1 MQTLSQ
7 KFIEKEIAAITKG
20 QKPFIV
26 KILSEMAK
34 KNPVNAEII
43 CNYIIAEQDEINIA
57 SDTKGDKIKRLEHL
71 SRHYLHSISL
81 KNMTKENIQHY
92 LNKLKKLEDKDP
104 THKWIGTYN
113 SRYNIFLKFFKWIYQ
128 PSKQAKQRK
137 TPKCMKGIKPL
148 ARNEISS
155 YTADDMWKD
164 HEAAMF
170 LKYCSDL
177 RDKCYMAMAFESSGR
192 PHELLKLTF
201 KDLKIEV
208 DSKNQKFARVILR
221 SNKRG
226 VKPRTVSFT
235 FAIPYIKEWRNKHP
249 FGSNDDAYIFVSLAK
264 KNKMQK
270 ITRDGLYKRF
280 NEYYK
285 QKYFPKLLGDGT
297 IPEDDKK
304 IIKEMIENPWNLY
317 VQRHS
322 SLTYI
327 AKYHNL
333 GDPNFREH
341 AGWTPNSPRPEVY
354 LHYFGN
360 ETADILLEKKGIKL
374 NGNKGD
380 PLKSIQCPHCS
391 EANQPTNTFCD
402 NCKIALKMEAFYKS
416 SEKELKIES
425 EMKNQL
431 DNMEKRI
438 ARWEFNSWI
447 KEYEEKT
454 IQESEKKVKMELV
467 KLRKSE
473 PNNIYGLQRSK
484 EITLST
490 DEQLTNFK
498 SFYLEREGKD
508 LTEDQIK
515 FLTLKPRNIKVH
527 QVEFIAT
534 SDKVLTE
541 KELNDTLGISYKY
554 INDTIDSI

>member
-1 MQTLSQ
+1 
-7 KFIEKEIAAITKG
+7 
-20 QKPFIV
+20 
-26 KILSEMAK
+26 MAK
-34 KNPVNAEII
+34 GNPENAEVV

-57 SDTKGDKIKRLEHL
+57 PDTKGDKIKRLELL
-71 SRHYLHSISL
+71 SRHYFHTISF
-81 KNMTKENIQHY
+81 KNMTKEDIQHY
-92 LNKLKKLEDKDP
+92 LNKLKKDEEQDP

-113 SRYNIFLKFFKWIYQ
+113 SRYNIFLKFFKWLYQ
-128 PSKQAKQRK
+128 PNKQAKERK
-137 TPKCMKGIKPL
+137 NPKCMKSIKPL
-148 ARNEISS
+148 TRNEISS

-170 LKYCSDL
+170 LKYCNDL

-208 DSKNQKFARVILR
+208 DSNNQKFARVILR

-285 QKYFPKLLGDGT
+285 QKYFPKLLDNDT

-304 IIKEMIENPWNLY
+304 TIKEMFDNPWNLY

-327 AKYHNL
+327 AKYHNI

-360 ETADILLEKKGIKL
+360 ETADILLEKKGIMI
-374 NGNKGD
+374 NENKGD
-380 PLKSIQCPHCS
+380 PLKSIQCPNCS
-391 EANQPTNTFCD
+391 EVNKPTNTFCD
-402 NCKIALKMEAFYKS
+402 NCKLALKIEAFYKS
-416 SEKELKIES
+416 SEKELGKEIEI
-425 EMKNQL
+425 KNQL

-438 ARWEFNSWI
+438 ARWEFDSWI
-447 KEYEEKT
+447 EKYEENVVLA
-454 IQESEKKVKMELV
+454 IEKKVTSELNE
-467 KLRKSE
+467 LRKSE
-473 PNNIYGLQRSK
+473 PNNIYGIQRSK
-484 EITLST
+484 ELTLSI

-498 SFYLEREGKD
+498 LSYLEREGKD
-508 LTEDQIK
+508 LTEEQIK

-527 QVEFIAT
+527 QIEFIAT
-534 SDKVLTE
+534 KDEVISN
-541 KELNDTLGISYKY
+541 KEIVNTLGFSYEE
-554 INDTIDSI
+554 INDAIINLKKDK

>member
-1 MQTLSQ
+1 MQIQLQ
-7 KFIEKEIAAITKG
+7 QNITKKIETITKD

-26 KILSEMAK
+26 KILTEMAK
-34 KNPVNAEII
+34 INSENVEII
-43 CNYIIAEQDEINIA
+43 YNYIVAEQNEINIA
-57 SDTKGDKIKRLEHL
+57 SDTKGDKIKRLELL
-71 SRHYLHSISL
+71 SRHYLHSISF

-92 LNKLKKLEDKDP
+92 LNTLKKSEEEDP

-113 SRYNIFLKFFKWIYQ
+113 SRYNIFLKFFKWVYQ
-128 PSKQAKQRK
+128 PSKQAKERK
-137 TPKCMKGIKPL
+137 TPKCIKGIKPL
-148 ARNEISS
+148 TRNEISC

-170 LKYCSDL
+170 LKYCNDS

-192 PHELLKLTF
+192 PHELLKLKF
-201 KDLKIEV
+201 KDLRIEV
-208 DSKNQKFARVILR
+208 DSDNQKFARVILR
-221 SNKRG
+221 SNKKG

-264 KNKMQK
+264 KNKMEK

-285 QKYFPKLLGDGT
+285 QKYFPRLLDDNT
-297 IPEDDKK
+297 IPEEDKK
-304 IIKEMIENPWNLY
+304 IIKEMFENPWNLY

-327 AKYHNL
+327 AKHHNI

-360 ETADILLEKKGIKL
+360 ETADILLEKKGIKI
-374 NGNKGD
+374 NGNKTD
-380 PLKSIQCPHCS
+380 PLKSIQCPNCS
-391 EANQPTNTFCD
+391 EVNKPTNTFCD
-402 NCKIALKMEAFYKS
+402 NCKLALKMEAFYKS
-416 SEKELKIES
+416 SEKELEIN
-425 EMKNQL
+425 NQL

-438 ARWEFNSWI
+438 ARWEFESWI
-447 KEYEEKT
+447 EKYEEKV
-454 IQESEKKVKMELV
+454 ILENEEKAKMKWNE
-467 KLRKSE
+467 LRKSE
-473 PNNIYGLQRSK
+473 PNNVYGIQRNK
-484 EITLST
+484 EIVLST

-508 LTEDQIK
+508 LTEERIK
-515 FLTLKPRNIKVH
+515 ILPLKPRNIKVH
-527 QVEFIAT
+527 QVEFITT
-534 SDKVLTE
+534 SDNILTD
-541 KELNDTLGISYKY
+541 KELKGTIGIDMDDM
-554 INDTIDSI
+554 INKFL

>member
-170 LKYCSDL
+170 LKYCNDP